1 MQPSYLVGSRKTRL
15 CS

>member
-1 MQPSYLVGSRKTRL
+1 MQPSYLVGSWKTRL